1 MLNIPIPI
9 IVEGKYDRLR
19 LLSVVNAKI
28 IQTDGFRI
36 FSKKDMGAMLRRLAR
51 ERGIIVLTD
60 SDGGGL
66 VIRNYLRSILPEERV
81 YHVYVPQIK
90 GKEKRKKEPSK
101 QGFLGVEGMERE
113 IIEKALA
120 PYASEGK
127 ISPKM
132 NLSKADLYELGLSG
146 GSESVKKRE
155 ALASLLELPIGLSA
169 SALLEA
175 INLTVDENEF
185 SSAIEK
191 IGKLND

>member
-9 IVEGKYDRLR
+9 IVEGKYDRIK

-36 FSKKDMGAMLRRLAR
+36 FSKKDMGSMLRKLAK
-51 ERGIIVLTD
+51 EHGIIVLTD

-66 VIRNYLRSILPEERV
+66 VIRNYLKNILPEERV

-120 PYASEGK
+120 PYATDGV

-132 NLSKADLYELGLSG
+132 ALTKADLYELGLSG
-146 GSESVKKRE
+146 GSESAKKRE
-155 ALASLLELPIGLSA
+155 ELATLLELPSNLSA

-175 INLTVDENEF
+175 INLTVDEAEF

-191 IGKLND
+191 IGKQND

>member
-9 IVEGKYDRLR
+9 IVEGKYDRIK
-19 LLSVVNAKI
+19 LLSVVNATV

-36 FSKKDMGAMLRRLAR
+36 FSKKDMGSMLRKLAK
-51 ERGIIVLTD
+51 EHGIIVLTD

-66 VIRNYLRSILPEERV
+66 VIRNYLKNILPEERV

-120 PYASEGK
+120 PYATDGV

-132 NLSKADLYELGLSG
+132 SLTKADLYELGLSG
-146 GSESVKKRE
+146 GSESAKKRE
-155 ALASLLELPIGLSA
+155 ELAALLELPSNLSA

-175 INLTVDENEF
+175 INLTVDEDEF
-185 SSAIEK
+185 LSAIEK
-191 IGKLND
+191 KGKQND

>member
-9 IVEGKYDRLR
+9 IVEGKYDRIK
-19 LLSVVNAKI
+19 LLSVVNATV

-36 FSKKDMGAMLRRLAR
+36 FSKKDMGSMLRKLAK
-51 ERGIIVLTD
+51 EHGIIVLTD

-66 VIRNYLRSILPEERV
+66 VIRNYLKNILPEERV

-120 PYASEGK
+120 PYATDGV

-132 NLSKADLYELGLSG
+132 SLTKADLYELGLSG
-146 GSESVKKRE
+146 GSESAKKRE
-155 ALASLLELPIGLSA
+155 ELAALLELPSNLSA

-175 INLTVDENEF
+175 INLTVDEDEF
-185 SSAIEK
+185 LSAIEK
-191 IGKLND
+191 IGKQND